1 MIDRSL
7 KYRRAGRSAELRLF
21 RGEQTVLNTR
31 SLQTAECRFRIGQ
44 SRQFD
49 RAHISSGLTRET
61 DISQVPA
68 LRCRRHVSKRQDRKA
83 AYDAL
88 CRAGGN
94 TARNSKPCRLIV
106 GHIPKW
112 LPPNTLRRRSNS
124 SLGMSRGM
132 SQIAR

>member
-31 SLQTAECRFRIGQ
+31 SLQTAECRFRVGQ

-49 RAHISSGLTRET
+49 RAPITCGLTRET
-61 DISQVPA
+61 DV

-88 CRAGGN
+88 CWAGGS
-94 TARNSKPCRLIV
+94 TARNSMPCRLIV

-112 LPPNTLRRRSNS
+112 LLQKFILGNVEPHATRAATQLAPRCLR
-124 SLGMSRGM
+124 
-132 SQIAR
+132 AE